1 MRHLATPI
9 VLSHLTSFEQL
20 SDIRKHTLFMNK
32 EVARS
37 TILKT
42 TISMFRIRI
51 RKLSSTKPAGQAQEY
66 AA

>member
-37 TILKT
+37 IILKT
-42 TISMFRIRI
+42 TISLFRIRI
-51 RKLSSTKPAGQAQEY
+51 RKLSSTNAAGEAQEC
-66 AA
+66 AV